1 MERETALPTAQRKTK
16 LPADHEYSRLSDAE
30 LIPLV
35 EDNTTAFSELYERYY
50 HRVFYYLL
58 DIVRNLTEAEDLTSQ
73 TFLSAFASLGKL
85 KRKESFSAWLFR
97 IARNKANDF
106 FRTQRKRQEIPL
118 DYIEEIDAE
127 LFTSSGYKK
136 EDIFMVR
143 ELVNLLSIKEAELL
157 RLRLVAELSF
167 LEISEVLG
175 KSVNKIKKEYYK
187 ILKVISI
194 EWKDRNGIK

>member
-1 MERETALPTAQRKTK
+1 M
-16 LPADHEYSRLSDAE
+16 
-30 LIPLV
+30 
-35 EDNTTAFSELYERYY
+35 
-50 HRVFYYLL
+50 
-58 DIVRNLTEAEDLTSQ
+58 
-73 TFLSAFASLGKL
+73 
-85 KRKESFSAWLFR
+85 
-97 IARNKANDF
+97 
-106 FRTQRKRQEIPL
+106 
-118 DYIEEIDAE
+118 
-127 LFTSSGYKK
+127 FTSSGYKK

-194 EWKDRNGIK
+194 EWKEQNGSK